1 MSSRSR
7 EAATLRA
14 IVRGSSRF
22 DAVQHRDAVADE
34 LTEFINC
41 ARIQPLHWRRLLQ
54 FLHTSR
60 ALETALMSVCQ
71 ERGLPA
77 IPKPSMKAYLNQLA
91 NCVPAALPQALKDI
105 CATRVSDIRNRL
117 AHGAGAYPAG
127 DLQLNSGFDAA
138 RTCLALLLA

>member
-22 DAVQHRDAVADE
+22 GANHHIDAVADE

-41 ARIQPLHWRRLLQ
+41 NRIQPARRRRLLQ

-71 ERGLPA
+71 ERGLPPS
-77 IPKPSMKAYLNQLA
+77 PKPSMKAYLNQLT
-91 NCVPAALPQALKDI
+91 NCVPPALPQALKDH
-105 CATRVSDIRNRL
+105 CVTRVADVRNRL

-138 RTCLALLLA
+138 RACLALLLA